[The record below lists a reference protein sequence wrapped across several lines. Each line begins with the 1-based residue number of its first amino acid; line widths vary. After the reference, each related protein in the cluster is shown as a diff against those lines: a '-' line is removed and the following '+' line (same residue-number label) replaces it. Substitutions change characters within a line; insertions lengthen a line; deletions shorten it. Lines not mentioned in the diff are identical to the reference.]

1 MAKNDFQYGRWN
13 YYTLQCGTITT
24 LISPDDS
31 TLQCGMWL
39 WIMTVNSPN
48 GSILQ
53 CDAWLWDD
61 MPLNLPGGSSMQCD
75 T

>member
-13 YYTLQCGTITT
+13 YY
-24 LISPDDS
+24 

>member
-1 MAKNDFQYGRWN
+1 
-13 YYTLQCGTITT
+13 
-24 LISPDDS
+24 
-31 TLQCGMWL
+31 
-39 WIMTVNSPN
+39 MTVNSPN